1 KRPENTKAIVKRL
14 MGYIMAYRW
23 RLVLAI
29 VCLIISTAASM
40 AGSYML
46 RPIVNN
52 VANGELDAATR
63 IANLGA
69 GLLTLALVYVCGI
82 AGTYCQSRLII
93 GVSQNAI
100 EKIRNDLFS
109 KLQTL
114 PVRFYDTENNGEVMS
129 RFTNDVD
136 NIGMMLDNSLMS
148 IIQGSVTLI
157 GTFVMMVYTNIWLTL
172 ITVAFTPIFMKLGG
186 AIGAASHK
194 YYSAQQAALGAV
206 NGYIEETVN
215 GQKVVKVFNH
225 EDICKEEFGTLN
237 NDLRDKQ
244 MKASFYGGIMGPIMG
259 NTSQISYS
267 VTAGVGGVLC
277 ALGKFDIGGLAVFV
291 NYARQ
296 FSQPIN
302 TLSMQVSTI
311 FSALAGA
318 ERVFNIM
325 DREPEAPDAPDA
337 VDTPIRGDVVLEH
350 VTFGYNPDKV
360 ILKDISLYAHPGQK
374 IAFVGSTG
382 AGKTTVTNLL
392 NRFYDIAEGSI
403 TIDGVDIR
411 RYKREFLRRNIAM
424 VLQDTHL
431 FTGTVMDNI
440 RYGRLDATD
449 EEVIQAAK
457 MASAHSFIMRLE
469 NGYDTRIEGD
479 GANLSQGQRQLLN
492 IARAAISKAPILVL
506 DEATSSVDTRTERHI
521 EQGMDELMKNRTTFV
536 IAHRLSTVRNANA
549 IMVLENGVII
559 ERGDHDQ
566 LLAQKGRYYEL
577 YTGKK
582 ELD

>member
-1 KRPENTKAIVKRL
+1 MAGRNLEELQKRYNSNAKPGARPPRGPRGASGPVKKPANTKAIVKRL
-14 MGYIMAYRW
+14 FGYIMAYRW
-23 RLVLAI
+23 RIALAI
-29 VCLIISTAASM
+29 LCLFVSTGTSM

-46 RPIVNN
+46 RPIINN
-52 VANGELDAATR
+52 VANGDLDAATR
-63 IANLGA
+63 IANLGGA
-69 GLLTLALVYVCGI
+69 LALLGLVYVFGI
-82 AGTYCQSRLII
+82 VATYCQSRLMI

-100 EKIRNDLFS
+100 EKIRNDLFN
-109 KLQTL
+109 KVQAL

-148 IIQGSVTLI
+148 IIQGGVTLV
-157 GTFVMMVYTNIWLTL
+157 GTFAMMVYTNIWLTL
-172 ITVAFTPIFMKLGG
+172 ITVAFTPIFMKLGS

-237 NDLRDKQ
+237 SDLRDKQ
-244 MKASFYGGIMGPIMG
+244 MKASFFGGIMGPIMG

-277 ALGKFDIGGLAVFV
+277 ALGKFDVGGLAVFV

-325 DREPEAPDAPDA
+325 DREPEAADAPDA
-337 VDTPIRGDVVLEH
+337 IDNVPLRGDVVLDH

-360 ILKDISLYAHPGQK
+360 ILKSIY
-374 IAFVGSTG
+374 IVM
-382 AGKTTVTNLL
+382 LL
-392 NRFYDIAEGSI
+392 SGIG
-403 TIDGVDIR
+403 
-411 RYKREFLRRNIAM
+411 M
-424 VLQDTHL
+424 
-431 FTGTVMDNI
+431 
-440 RYGRLDATD
+440 
-449 EEVIQAAK
+449 
-457 MASAHSFIMRLE
+457 
-469 NGYDTRIEGD
+469 
-479 GANLSQGQRQLLN
+479 LL
-492 IARAAISKAPILVL
+492 K
-506 DEATSSVDTRTERHI
+506 
-521 EQGMDELMKNRTTFV
+521 
-536 IAHRLSTVRNANA
+536 
-549 IMVLENGVII
+549 
-559 ERGDHDQ
+559 
-566 LLAQKGRYYEL
+566 
-577 YTGKK
+577 
-582 ELD
+582 